1 MQSGNTDRWSN
12 KHSRQSRWLR
22 LVIVCVFFSSSFS
35 RIASSLHLRL
45 FIAADSVLFY
55 YKELCNWW
63 NVIFVK
69 FNCVGLPYGG
79 VCIPPMCVA
88 MAALFYL
95 CKRRG
100 LHVCRRNLLDIQMY
114 PVEHNQLWMLTH
126 AERMVKDGVPTLWCP
141 FVKQDKVLNVHICLT
156 PLQQHSACD
165 VTGCGH
171 TEAPCTIFYRP
182 PSEKKPSTESQ

>member
-1 MQSGNTDRWSN
+1 MGLSANYDPAGCNQPAARRIDI
-12 KHSRQSRWLR
+12 HSWQSRWLR

-88 MAALFYL
+88 MATLFYL

-100 LHVCRRNLLDIQMY
+100 LDTCVDATCWIFKCIRWNTTNSGCRKT
-114 PVEHNQLWMLTH
+114 PSGWWKTASQLF
-126 AERMVKDGVPTLWCP
+126 D
-141 FVKQDKVLNVHICLT
+141 VHSSNKIKSWT
-156 PLQQHSACD
+156 
-165 VTGCGH
+165 
-171 TEAPCTIFYRP
+171 
-182 PSEKKPSTESQ
+182 STFA